1 MLSFRKTSSFIYN
14 YRFLG
19 ITTADVLIQYLKKYS
34 PVYPGVDWRI
44 NYVDG
49 IHSNKLADESISSAS
64 PREYSI
70 ILLFLLTM
78 ITGLLT

>member
-1 MLSFRKTSSFIYN
+1 MLSFHKTSSFIYN
-14 YRFLG
+14 YRSLG
-19 ITTADVLIQYLKKYS
+19 VTTADVLVQYLKKYS

-49 IHSNKLADESISSAS
+49 IHSNKFTDENTSSAS
-64 PREYSI
+64 AREYSVV
-70 ILLFLLTM
+70 LLILLTM